1 MAITDKEKGV
11 WGLDQT
17 FNKINQGSIWEYNAP
32 DDPGQLLMW
41 GSNNK
46 GQLGQGQ
53 GPGELSYVSSP
64 VQIPGSWTK
73 IYRMSS
79 SDSSVSMA
87 SKTSGDLWVWGDNTG
102 GALGQNQG
110 EDILSG
116 LSSPTQIP
124 GTTWSKVINADKQ
137 TIALK
142 TDGTLWNWGDN
153 AYGDL
158 GHNDR
163 ADRSS
168 PVQLASKAGTTWTKI
183 AAGNTAQL
191 AINSAG
197 ELYAWGRYYYGA
209 PYNLA
214 LNPSNRSSPVQI
226 PGTNWAWVN
235 YSSSVGVAIK
245 TDGTLWT
252 WGANNHGSLGINEQG
267 DWPAM
272 TTSRSS
278 PVQVPGTTWSKAYSN
293 STTVYAFKTD
303 GTLWGWGGN
312 DSGDLGLNNRTSYSS
327 PVQLPG
333 TWSTAE
339 RDFAAGYSPIAIK
352 TNGTLWQWGRGAD
365 AYGNN
370 ANSVGYYISSPTQIG
385 SASNW
390 KEAQTGGWHSK
401 AMAITD

>member
-1 MAITDKEKGV
+1 MAITNKEEGV
-11 WGLDQT
+11 WSIDQVYA
-17 FNKINQGSIWEYNAP
+17 KQNQGSIWDYDGP
-32 DDPGQLLMW
+32 GDPGQLLMW
-41 GSNNK
+41 GSNYA
-46 GQLGQGQ
+46 GQLGQNQ
-53 GPGELSYVSSP
+53 GPGELGYASSP

-73 IYRMSS
+73 IYRLSS
-79 SDSSVSMA
+79 ADSPQSMA
-87 SKTSGDLWVWGDNTG
+87 SKTSGDLWIWGDNSYG
-102 GALGQNQG
+102 QLGQNQAPAQ
-110 EDILSG
+110 LAG

-124 GTTWSKVINADKQ
+124 GTTWSKVIGADRQ
-137 TIALK
+137 NITLK
-142 TDGTLWNWGDN
+142 TDGTLWNWGYN
-153 AYGDL
+153 GYGEL
-158 GHNDR
+158 GTNSR
-163 ADRSS
+163 TNYSS
-168 PVQLASKAGTTWTKI
+168 PVQLPSKAGTTWTQI
-183 AAGNTAQL
+183 AGGNTAQL

-252 WGANNHGSLGINEQG
+252 WGANNNGALGINEQG

-293 STTVYAFKTD
+293 STSIYAFKTD
-303 GTLWGWGGN
+303 GTLWVWGGN
-312 DSGDLGLNNRTSYSS
+312 TDGLLGLNNRTFYSS

-333 TWSTAE
+333 TWATGYS
-339 RDFAAGYSPIAIK
+339 DFAAGYSPIAIK
-352 TNGTLWQWGRGAD
+352 TDGTLWQWGRGAD

-370 ANSVGYYISSPTQIG
+370 ANNVGYYISSPVQVG

-401 AMAITD
+401 AMALTD